1 MDRNTVIGFVLIGLI
16 LIGYS
21 YYNFEQAK
29 IAEQKKPKTT
39 KEQPSLATKPQP
51 DASFVGDADSSDINT
66 ATSPASDSVAKVQ
79 QIANLGVFAEA
90 AEGTETLQTVET
102 KDLKITF
109 SNKGGSI
116 KSVVLKKYK
125 THDAKP
131 LVLFDDEQNQVNYQ
145 FFINNNRDVNTRDL
159 FFTAAEIKKDSKGAQ
174 TINYKLNAGEGGAYF
189 EQSYTIPESGYAIA
203 YNVNLDG
210 MQNVIPK
217 NATYVNMFWK
227 RTIQKVEQSKDF
239 ENRYTQL
246 FYRYTSEEDD
256 YLSETE
262 NAEASLATPVQWV
275 SCKQQFF
282 NSTLINKDGFY
293 NGTVRSTIE
302 PKAELVK
309 TFETS
314 LILSYNHQKSQN
326 YRMEFYFG
334 PNHYQTLKSY
344 GIGLEAIIPLGTG
357 IMSWV
362 SVFNK
367 YFIIPIFNFL
377 EGFISSYG
385 IIILILTLVIKTIL
399 FPLTYKSY
407 KSAALMKALKPE
419 IDALKEKYADDQ
431 QKFGTEQWKLYQ
443 QAGVNPLG
451 GCLPMLLQMPILIA
465 MYYFFPA
472 SIELRQEAFLWAH
485 DLSTYDSIFT
495 LPFNIPFY
503 GEHVSLFT
511 LLMTVTS
518 ILYAVTNN
526 QMMGSASPGMEAMKY
541 MPYIFPI
548 MLMGMFNS
556 FPAALT
562 YYYFLQNIISYGQQ
576 WIIKKFFIDEAN
588 LHKQIQDN
596 KKKPVKKS
604 SFQQK
609 LEDMA
614 KQQQNKKKK

>member
-29 IAEQKKPKTT
+29 QAEIKKAKTKT
-39 KEQPSLATKPQP
+39 EKKKDTTQQP
-51 DASFVGDADSSDINT
+51 DAAYVGDAN
-66 ATSPASDSVAKVQ
+66 ATTEYLTENGDSVAKVKL
-79 QIANLGVFAEA
+79 AENFGVFAKA
-90 AEGTETLQTVET
+90 LEGNEKIDTVKTE
-102 KDLKITF
+102 DLAIVF
-109 SNKGGSI
+109 SNKGGNI
-116 KSVVLKKYK
+116 KSVTLNNYK
-125 THDAKP
+125 TYDKKP
-131 LVLFDDEQNQVNYQ
+131 LVLFSEGQNEINYQ

-159 FFTAAEIKKDSKGAQ
+159 YFGDAVIKKDKEGNQ
-174 TINYKLNAGEGGAYF
+174 VVTYKLNAGNGAFF
-189 EQSYTIPESGYAIA
+189 EQQYTIPNKGYLVR
-203 YNVNLDG
+203 YNVNLSG

-217 NATYVNMFWK
+217 NSTYINMLWK

-239 ENRYTQL
+239 ENRYTQ
-246 FYRYTSEEDD
+246 FHYRYTNEDYD

-262 NAEASLATPVQWV
+262 NAEASLTTPVQWV

-282 NSTLINKDGFY
+282 NTTIINKDGFY
-293 NGTVRSTIE
+293 SGTVRSTKE
-302 PKAELVK
+302 PKADLIK
-309 TFETS
+309 TFENS
-314 LILSYNHQKSQN
+314 MILSYNHQKNQQ

-334 PNHYQTLKSY
+334 PNHYQTLKSF
-344 GIGLEAIIPLGTG
+344 GIGLEKIIPLGTG

-385 IIILILTLVIKTIL
+385 IIILILTLIIKTIL

-407 KSAALMKALKPE
+407 KSAALMKVLKPE

-485 DLSTYDSIFT
+485 DLSTYDSIFN

-503 GEHVSLFT
+503 GSHVSLFT

-526 QMMGSASPGMEAMKY
+526 QMMGSTSPGMEAMKY

-576 WIIKKFFIDEAN
+576 WVIKKYFIDEAS
-588 LHKQIQDN
+588 LHQQIQDN
-596 KKKPVKKS
+596 KKRPIKKS

-614 KQQQNKKKK
+614 KQQQQSKKKK

>member
-21 YYNFEQAK
+21 YYNFDQAQK
-29 IAEQKKPKTT
+29 AELKKPKTT
-39 KEQPSLATKPQP
+39 TEQKAGTTPQP
-51 DASFVGDADSSDINT
+51 DAAYVGDAD
-66 ATSPASDSVAKVQ
+66 ATKNAETSENDSVAKVQ
-79 QIANLGVFAEA
+79 LAENLGVFATSI
-90 AEGTETLQTVET
+90 EGTEKIDTINTD
-102 KDLKITF
+102 DLSIVF
-109 SNKGGSI
+109 SNKGGYI
-116 KSVVLKKYK
+116 KSITLKNYK
-125 THDAKP
+125 TFDKKP
-131 LVLFDDEQNQVNYQ
+131 LVLFDEGQNMINYQ

-159 FFTAAEIKKDSKGAQ
+159 FFANAEIKKDNNGNQ
-174 TINYKLNAGEGGAYF
+174 TLSYKLNAGEGAFF
-189 EQSYTIPESGYAIA
+189 EQRYTIPSKGYEVG
-203 YNVNLDG
+203 YEVNLEG

-217 NATYVNMFWK
+217 NSTYINMLWK

-246 FYRYTSEEDD
+246 HYRYTNEDYD

-262 NAEASLATPVQWV
+262 NADASMATPVQWV

-282 NSTLINKDGFY
+282 NSTIINKDGFY
-293 NGTVRSTIE
+293 SGTVRSILE
-302 PKAELVK
+302 QKPELVK
-309 TFETS
+309 SFES
-314 LILSYNHQKSQN
+314 SMILAYNHQKVQN
-326 YRMEFYFG
+326 YRMQFYFG

-344 GIGLEAIIPLGTG
+344 GIGLEKIIPLGTG

-385 IIILILTLVIKTIL
+385 IIILILTLIIKTIL

-485 DLSTYDSIFT
+485 DLSTYDSIFN

-503 GEHVSLFT
+503 GSHVSLFT

-526 QMMGSASPGMEAMKY
+526 QMMGSTSPGMEAMKY

-562 YYYFLQNIISYGQQ
+562 YYYFLQNLISYGQQ
-576 WIIKKFFIDEAN
+576 WTIKKFFIDEAS
-588 LHKQIQDN
+588 LHQQIQDN
-596 KKKPVKKS
+596 KKKPIKKS

-609 LEDMA
+609 LEDLA
-614 KQQQNKKKK
+614 KQQQQAKKKK

>member
-1 MDRNTVIGFVLIGLI
+1 MDRNTVVGFVLIGLI

-29 IAEQKKPKTT
+29 EAEIKKAKLK
-39 KEQPSLATKPQP
+39 KEQAANAPATAPNAAYVGDGDSTKTIETVATNDSLAKLQL
-51 DASFVGDADSSDINT
+51 AE
-66 ATSPASDSVAKVQ
+66 
-79 QIANLGVFAEA
+79 NLGEFASA
-90 AEGTETLQTVET
+90 LEGKETLQTIEN

-109 SNKGGSI
+109 SNKGGYI
-116 KSVVLKKYK
+116 KSVELKNYK
-125 THDAKP
+125 THDSKP
-131 LVLFDDEQNQVNYQ
+131 LVLFNDEQNVVNYQ
-145 FFINNNRDVNTRDL
+145 FFINNNRDINTKDL
-159 FFTAAEIKKDSKGAQ
+159 FFSSSEVKKGSDGKQIVS
-174 TINYKLNAGEGGAYF
+174 YKLNAGDGYF
-189 EQSYTIPESGYAIA
+189 EQTYTIPEKGFAID
-203 YNVNLDG
+203 YNVNLAG
-210 MQNVIPK
+210 LQNVIPK
-217 NATYVNMFWK
+217 NSTYINMFWK
-227 RTIQKVEQSKDF
+227 RVIQKVEQSKDF

-256 YLSETE
+256 NLSETE

-282 NSTLINKDGFY
+282 NTTIINKDGFY

-309 TFETS
+309 SFETS
-314 LILSYNHQKSQN
+314 LILAYNHQKNQN
-326 YRMEFYFG
+326 YNMQFYFG
-334 PNHYQTLKSY
+334 PNHYQTLKSFNL
-344 GIGLEAIIPLGTG
+344 GLEAIIPLGTG

-385 IIILILTLVIKTIL
+385 IIILILTLIIKTIL

-472 SIELRQEAFLWAH
+472 SIELRQESFLWAH
-485 DLSTYDSIFT
+485 DLSTYDTIFN
-495 LPFNIPFY
+495 LPFTIPFY
-503 GEHVSLFT
+503 GDHVSLFT

-576 WIIKKFFIDEAN
+576 WAIKKFFINEDA
-588 LHKQIQDN
+588 LHQQIQDN

-609 LEDMA
+609 LEEMA